1 MAFFGYIFVI
11 WRSLAPA
18 TSRRV
23 AESLAS
29 AVNLVW
35 LMYCLVVLS
44 LVAIADTEKPSSIS
58 DQTVFCFRLNGDAN
72 EKFGHISVQVN
83 S

>member
-1 MAFFGYIFVI
+1 MAFFGYSFVI
-11 WRSLAPA
+11 WMSLAPA

-23 AESLAS
+23 AESFAS

-44 LVAIADTEKPSSIS
+44 LVAIADTEKPSRIS
-58 DQTVFCFRLNGDAN
+58 DQTVFCFWLSGEDSEHLMFIAN
-72 EKFGHISVQVN
+72 Q
-83 S
+83 

>member
-1 MAFFGYIFVI
+1 MAFFGYSFVT

-23 AESLAS
+23 AESFAS

-44 LVAIADTEKPSSIS
+44 LAAIADTEKPSRIS
-58 DQTVFCFRLNGDAN
+58 DQTVFCFWLNGDDSEPFMLIAN
-72 EKFGHISVQVN
+72 L
-83 S
+83 